1 MNTILSIFAKFI
13 IQSIVKFSYIGIF
26 LWMLLESFNI
36 PIPSELVMTFS
47 GFLSYSHTLNIYLVI
62 LVGTLGNVLGSVLS
76 YYLGYYGGYPFLEKY
91 GKYIFISDKDIVRA
105 HKWFERDGEAAVF
118 FTRVLPVFRTFISL
132 PAGIAKMDIKK
143 FILYTTLGTLIW
155 DIVLSFLGYYFAS
168 NWQKIYKVIDNI
180 SIYFFIAFLLI
191 LAIYFY
197 KKYREKRKSAQKFIK

>member
-168 NWQKIYKVIDNI
+168 NWQEIYKIIDNI
-180 SIYFFIAFLLI
+180 SIYFFIILLLI
-191 LAIYFY
+191 IVIYFY
-197 KKYREKRKSAQKFIK
+197 KKYREKSAQKLIK

>member
-1 MNTILSIFAKFI
+1 
-13 IQSIVKFSYIGIF
+13 
-26 LWMLLESFNI
+26 MLLESFNI